1 MGEPKLRPDAPRLSA
16 RYPAGV
22 LANPEP
28 IAQRF
33 AHTADLRQSALRPAG
48 PSRASAPEQPR
59 AAPREATAT
68 AEGRSAARTRWL
80 IAGLLVLIAS
90 VIAGSLWFG
99 GLRSPENLGPE
110 PLTPSA
116 VLTIPDR
123 IKAVAGESVSFPIAL
138 DGTDGVPSRSAIALR
153 GLPQGSNFSE
163 GRPYGESEWTLRPDQ
178 IGDLALV
185 LPVSAKGEFKLG
197 VALIAPDDSI
207 VAEAETLL
215 EIAPAPIRA
224 EAAATEPG
232 SSVAPEAGEATAAVP
247 DDGEAAASA
256 VAPEAGDEGAA
267 PDEKPV
273 SMEAAATPSAEIPSE
288 SGAPTV
294 EAASGG
300 SQPNAEG
307 QAEAGKNALSTVQ
320 PSVFVNMRDA
330 PSSSAPVLGVIAK
343 GATLPVLD
351 RKHGWVQVTHPESG
365 KQGWIYRG
373 LLVGEAKPDQ
383 RIRRVAPPD
392 AEPKS
397 ESFWGRMGRWLTPG

>member
-1 MGEPKLRPDAPRLSA
+1 
-16 RYPAGV
+16 
-22 LANPEP
+22 
-28 IAQRF
+28 
-33 AHTADLRQSALRPAG
+33 
-48 PSRASAPEQPR
+48 
-59 AAPREATAT
+59 
-68 AEGRSAARTRWL
+68 
-80 IAGLLVLIAS
+80 
-90 VIAGSLWFG
+90 
-99 GLRSPENLGPE
+99 
-110 PLTPSA
+110 
-116 VLTIPDR
+116 
-123 IKAVAGESVSFPIAL
+123 
-138 DGTDGVPSRSAIALR
+138 
-153 GLPQGSNFSE
+153 
-163 GRPYGESEWTLRPDQ
+163 
-178 IGDLALV
+178 
-185 LPVSAKGEFKLG
+185 
-197 VALIAPDDSI
+197 
-207 VAEAETLL
+207 LL

-267 PDEKPV
+267 PDEKSD

-288 SGAPTV
+288 SAAPTV

-307 QAEAGKNALSTVQ
+307 QAEAGKNALGTVQ

-351 RKHGWVQVTHPESG
+351 RKHGWVQVTDPESG

-392 AEPKS
+392 AAPKS
-397 ESFWGRMGRWLTPG
+397 ESFWGRMGRWLTLG

>member
-1 MGEPKLRPDAPRLSA
+1 
-16 RYPAGV
+16 V
-22 LANPEP
+22 LGKPEP

-33 AHTADLRQSALRPAG
+33 AHTADLRQSALRAAE
-48 PSRASAPEQPR
+48 PSRASAREEPR

-99 GLRSPENLGPE
+99 GSRSPESLSPE
-110 PLTPSA
+110 PLMPSA

-185 LPVSAKGEFKLG
+185 LPVSAKGEFKLA

-267 PDEKPV
+267 PDEKPD
-273 SMEAAATPSAEIPSE
+273 SMETAATPSAEIPSE
-288 SGAPTV
+288 SAAPAV

-307 QAEAGKNALSTVQ
+307 QAEASKNALGTVQ
-320 PSVFVNMRDA
+320 PSVLVNMRDA

-351 RKHGWVQVTHPESG
+351 RKHGWVQVTDPESG

>member
-1 MGEPKLRPDAPRLSA
+1 MAL
-16 RYPAGV
+16 
-22 LANPEP
+22 
-28 IAQRF
+28 
-33 AHTADLRQSALRPAG
+33 TACR
-48 PSRASAPEQPR
+48 R
-59 AAPREATAT
+59 AAPSRY
-68 AEGRSAARTRWL
+68 
-80 IAGLLVLIAS
+80 
-90 VIAGSLWFG
+90 G
-99 GLRSPENLGPE
+99 GCR
-110 PLTPSA
+110 
-116 VLTIPDR
+116 R
-123 IKAVAGESVSFPIAL
+123 
-138 DGTDGVPSRSAIALR
+138 
-153 GLPQGSNFSE
+153 SNFSE

-232 SSVAPEAGEATAAVP
+232 SSVAPEAGEATAAVA
-247 DDGEAAASA
+247 DDSEAAMSA

-267 PDEKPV
+267 PDEKSD
-273 SMEAAATPSAEIPSE
+273 SMETAATPSAEIPSE
-288 SGAPTV
+288 SAAPAV
-294 EAASGG
+294 EAAPSGG
-300 SQPNAEG
+300 SQPNAEA
-307 QAEAGKNALSTVQ
+307 QAEAGKSALGTVQ

-330 PSSSAPVLGVIAK
+330 ASSSAPVLGVIAK

-351 RKHGWVQVTHPESG
+351 RKRGWVQVTDPESG